1 MSYHGIFAILRLL
14 KMIYHN
20 FMLKMICNL
29 LIKLFTHTAQTLS
42 ERYTALLQT
51 GLPTYLISRQIP
63 QHNRA
68 GKGRIILSTF

>member
-1 MSYHGIFAILRLL
+1 
-14 KMIYHN
+14 
-20 FMLKMICNL
+20 MICNL

-42 ERYTALLQT
+42 ERYTALPQT
-51 GLPTYLISRQIP
+51 GLPSYLIPRQIP